1 MKQSLL
7 IAAACVLA
15 ISMAP
20 LALSAATDQDLP
32 GQPAHYYA
40 NGVWHIYGDHYVRMF
55 DPPVT
60 SVAAFPAHDHA
71 VGQPNQFY
79 EHGVWHLNG
88 RHVNRNSRVEVIE
101 LQPTDAESTPAAPVK
116 EEATPAAAPVDAN
129 KPESKS
135 CQCHHGHHH
144 HHHHHNHAHW
154 WQAPFFIY

>member
-7 IAAACVLA
+7 IAAACGLA

-32 GQPAHYYA
+32 GQPTHYYA

-60 SVAAFPAHDHA
+60 SVAAP
-71 VGQPNQFY
+71 
-79 EHGVWHLNG
+79 
-88 RHVNRNSRVEVIE
+88 
-101 LQPTDAESTPAAPVK
+101 
-116 EEATPAAAPVDAN
+116 PVDAN
-129 KPESKS
+129 QAEPKS
-135 CQCHHGHHH
+135 CQCHHGHH